1 MNSVAAIAGSI
12 STALFIASTLP
23 MLWKAART
31 AVTSGEAR
39 GVLDSWIPSVC
50 TWSGGG
56 SMRSGPPAAET
67 GDTMLMGNNLLHR
80 NRNIRLI

>member
-12 STALFIASTLP
+12 STALFIASV
-23 MLWKAART
+23 AD
-31 AVTSGEAR
+31 AVEGSSYGRDLRR
-39 GVLDSWIPSVC
+39 GAWRAGQLDPQRLYLVRS
-50 TWSGGG
+50 G

>member
-1 MNSVAAIAGSI
+1 MNSVAVIAGSI

-50 TWSGGG
+50 TWSGAVRCGVG
-56 SMRSGPPAAET
+56 RQRRKPVTPC
-67 GDTMLMGNNLLHR
+67 
-80 NRNIRLI
+80 

>member
-39 GVLDSWIPSVC
+39 GAGQLDPQRLYLV
-50 TWSGGG
+50 WSG

>member
-39 GVLDSWIPSVC
+39 GVLDSWIPSSVPGLERFDAE
-50 TWSGGG
+50 WAASGGD
-56 SMRSGPPAAET
+56 R
-67 GDTMLMGNNLLHR
+67 
-80 NRNIRLI
+80 

>member
-1 MNSVAAIAGSI
+1 MRGAWRAGQ
-12 STALFIASTLP
+12 
-23 MLWKAART
+23 
-31 AVTSGEAR
+31 
-39 GVLDSWIPSVC
+39 LDPQRLYLV
-50 TWSGGG
+50 WSG